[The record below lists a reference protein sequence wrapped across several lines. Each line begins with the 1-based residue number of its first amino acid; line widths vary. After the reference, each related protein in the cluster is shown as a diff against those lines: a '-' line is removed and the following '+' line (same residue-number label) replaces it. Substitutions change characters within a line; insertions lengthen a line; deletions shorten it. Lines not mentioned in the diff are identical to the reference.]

1 MPGAESTY
9 RQFDSNGMPY
19 WTNSRGFGLMQLD
32 PPLQP
37 YEYRLWHWQNNAQDG
52 APVVMSKFSGYDGA
66 DQFYARQ
73 VNQWQAYNANP
84 QYGPVGAYQTT
95 NEGTNCVFGM
105 DNNGA
110 APATGQWY
118 RDAVWIKQYNSASR
132 FPGST
137 FRKRTCGIN
146 RELASHMLG
155 YVDIDEPV
163 NDASLSQILNRRSH
177 LMESDFIILR

>member
-118 RDAVWIKQYNSASR
+118 RDAVWIKQYNSASTN
-132 FPGST
+132 FIAWIVPAGSVPFWQVNNT
-137 FRKRTCGIN
+137 NGQ
-146 RELASHMLG
+146 G
-155 YVDIDEPV
+155 VDYVARV
-163 NDASLSQILNRRSH
+163 CSQ
-177 LMESDFIILR
+177 